1 MESTLLK
8 HLSPLSSVVNAA
20 IIDTHEDK
28 GKVEQSF
35 YHWGARG
42 VKKLNTELFKGG
54 RRRVFLT
61 VNKSTY
67 TATLPPDFDGEMF
80 VGYIDRA
87 GYKVALKRNGDLL
100 NADGIED
107 IPCED
112 KCQKCN
118 SNKSIC
124 NDLSITADTSTVV
137 INGSNYEQTVTKK
150 MYPNGDYF
158 LESYIP
164 YLNSDNTVIYHTSK
178 EFITHID
185 LKPCGCVEDSASNI
199 QTIKVCNPDVYGKY
213 YSPCC
218 AQDGGEYNILPEM
231 GLIQLSPSF
240 PASKLYLEYTGFLL
254 KINGQYQ
261 VPSAAFET
269 LVEWI
274 KWKYVADKRNISR
287 FDKDYQFNRY
297 RIEKRNLGVVLTR
310 TSLARILNALLVTP
324 KFDIFVDI
332 YSCHRGMPEVE
343 ILTEAQAAIDDC
355 GDVIVTTPSSDDKP
369 CLQYV
374 PYSISVIAGMPDAP
388 IDGTSVYQTDRL
400 KGALNLSFIV
410 LNDTYWTQIAGDFTF
425 NSVDGSIDISPN
437 KFYTGDTLVGNYF
450 KLV

>member
-1 MESTLLK
+1 
-8 HLSPLSSVVNAA
+8 
-20 IIDTHEDK
+20 
-28 GKVEQSF
+28 
-35 YHWGARG
+35 
-42 VKKLNTELFKGG
+42 
-54 RRRVFLT
+54 LT
-61 VNKSTY
+61 VNKSTH
-67 TATLPPDFDGEMF
+67 TATLPPDFDGELF

-87 GYKVALKRNGDLL
+87 GYKVSLKRNGDLV
-100 NADGIED
+100 NENSVED
-107 IPCED
+107 IPCQD

-118 SNKSIC
+118 SDKSIC
-124 NDLSITADTSTVV
+124 NDLSITVDTSTVV
-137 INGSNYEQTVTKK
+137 INGSNYEQTITKK

-199 QTIKVCNPDVYGKY
+199 ETIKVCNPDVYGKY

-218 AQDGGEYNILPEM
+218 AQGGGEYNILPEM

-240 PASKLYLEYTGFLL
+240 PASKLYLEYRGFLL

-297 RIEKRNLGVVLTR
+297 RIEKSNLGVVMTR
-310 TSLARILNALLVTP
+310 TSLARILNALLTTP
-324 KFDIFVDI
+324 KFDIFVDNWR
-332 YSCHRGMPEVE
+332 S
-343 ILTEAQAAIDDC
+343 DC
-355 GDVIVTTPSSDDKP
+355 TTPVTEVIALPTSADCTDSSITTP
-369 CLQYV
+369 TTSSAVISGYV
-374 PYSISVIAGMPDAP
+374 PYTLGVIAGMPSGPENGAS
-388 IDGTSVYQTDRL
+388 TYQSNGL
-400 KGALNLSFIV
+400 KGAINLNVLS
-410 LNDTYWTQIAGDFTF
+410 LNDTTLTLTKGDFTF
-425 NSVDGSIDISPN
+425 DSAEGIIDISPN
-437 KFYTGDTLVGNYF
+437 KFYTGDVLVGNYF